1 MEEAY
6 VKTEADVQPFDE
18 QRAIETLQ
26 IAGTAHDQAS
36 GERATLARLERP
48 SAVGG
53 LCADDGIAR
62 GRARQQIFLLDIA
75 VRREVAGVGAE
86 NPVAPAARDRSRHLR
101 RSLPASPQTGKAPP
115 AATVAPSA
123 ATPFPNCRRSTLPLH
138 PICPQIY
145 TKLVCRQASFIRH
158 PFFRSED
165 CRVGKECV
173 CTCRSRW
180 TR

>member
-86 NPVAPAARDRSRHLR
+86 HPVQPAARDRSRHLR
-101 RSLPASPQTGKAPP
+101 RSPPRFSTSTKRSPRRDGTPHSSD
-115 AATVAPSA
+115 PS
-123 ATPFPNCRRSTLPLH
+123 THIPSVR
-138 PICPQIY
+138 
-145 TKLVCRQASFIRH
+145 
-158 PFFRSED
+158 
-165 CRVGKECV
+165 
-173 CTCRSRW
+173 
-180 TR
+180 